1 MIAAD
6 RLLDLDMTARASRSP
21 FIEPFLVGPILLVF
35 SHQPRDIRLAV
46 AALYKFALR
55 RVWR

>member
-6 RLLDLDMTARASRSP
+6 RLLDLDMTARAGRSP
-21 FIEPFLVGPILLVF
+21 LIEPFLVGPILLVF
-35 SHQPRDIRLAV
+35 SHQPCNIRLAV
-46 AALYKFALR
+46 ATLYEFALR